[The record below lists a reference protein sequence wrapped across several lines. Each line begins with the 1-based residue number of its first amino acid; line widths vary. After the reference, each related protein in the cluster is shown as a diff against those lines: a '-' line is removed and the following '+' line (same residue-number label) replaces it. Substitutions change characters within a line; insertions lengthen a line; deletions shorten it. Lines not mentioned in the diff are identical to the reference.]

1 MMYVVAGFHKVKVS
15 LKNLRAAVSNSLAG
29 DSSDDEEDEDDV
41 ETGGDSELLLLVS

>member
-15 LKNLRAAVSNSLAG
+15 LKNLRAAVSNSLAA
-29 DSSDDEEDEDDV
+29 DSSDDEDEDDV